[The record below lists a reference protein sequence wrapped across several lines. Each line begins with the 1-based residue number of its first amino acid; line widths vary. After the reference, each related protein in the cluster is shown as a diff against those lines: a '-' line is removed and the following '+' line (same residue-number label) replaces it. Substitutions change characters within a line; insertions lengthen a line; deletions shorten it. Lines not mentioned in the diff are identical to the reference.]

1 VHLATT
7 FTPVALPTT
16 VADTGSFSLALIG
29 FLVHQLSGKTPE
41 LFCNMPLLY
50 EQEQL
55 QFYNYTKF
63 QIKLDK

>member
-7 FTPVALPTT
+7 LTQVTLPTT
-16 VADTGSFSLALIG
+16 AADTEGFGLGLIG
-29 FLVHQLSGKTPE
+29 FLVPQLSGKNPE
-41 LFCNMPLLY
+41 LLCNLLLLY

-55 QFYNYTKF
+55 QFCNYTKF

>member
-7 FTPVALPTT
+7 LTQVTLPTT
-16 VADTGSFSLALIG
+16 VAETESFDLDLIG

-41 LFCNMPLLY
+41 LFCNLPLLY
-50 EQEQL
+50 KQEQL
-55 QFYNYTKF
+55 QFCNYTKF